1 MMRIAAS
8 ALTHDFLDHG
18 SAPLQRILIEATD
31 FSKSLTFG
39 NVGHLSCGPQIEA
52 VREMVNERV
61 LIGAVEPPG
70 KTPLVLYR
78 CTMRLGLEPV
88 GMDTDKINQILTNCL
103 PEDDRDPSMSL
114 QSQAR

>member
-31 FSKSLTFG
+31 FSKSLTLG

-52 VREMVNERV
+52 D
-61 LIGAVEPPG
+61 A
-70 KTPLVLYR
+70 
-78 CTMRLGLEPV
+78 
-88 GMDTDKINQILTNCL
+88 
-103 PEDDRDPSMSL
+103 
-114 QSQAR
+114 